1 MYTNIMKWEWG
12 NSDSDEIYHDP
23 ETRRESITYRTN
35 LARLMD
41 KLIEEGNIDKAKKVI
56 ELAMTKMPLDKFGY
70 YSLVEPFTKGYYQVG
85 EKAKAQD
92 LLEKLMTKYK
102 ENLNYYATLPPSD
115 QSSIAV
121 DIITDIERYR
131 SLLQV
136 MKENGDLA
144 FYNKNKTIFNT
155 YVNIF
160 ERFGREKE

>member
-1 MYTNIMKWEWG
+1 
-12 NSDSDEIYHDP
+12 
-23 ETRRESITYRTN
+23 
-35 LARLMD
+35 
-41 KLIEEGNIDKAKKVI
+41 LI
-56 ELAMTKMPLDKFGY
+56 
-70 YSLVEPFTKGYYQVG
+70 EPFTKGYYQVG
-85 EKAKAQD
+85 EKTKAQD

-136 MKENGDLA
+136 MKESGDLA

-155 YVNIF
+155 YINIF